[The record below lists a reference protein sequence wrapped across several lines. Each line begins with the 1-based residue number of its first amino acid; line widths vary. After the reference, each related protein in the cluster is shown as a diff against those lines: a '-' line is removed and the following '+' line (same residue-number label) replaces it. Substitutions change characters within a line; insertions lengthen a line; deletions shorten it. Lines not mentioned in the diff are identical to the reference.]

1 MLAIGANSTAGP
13 TPAAIRQAAEKFE
26 AMALSQLLAP
36 AFAAADP
43 SKGPFGGG
51 QAEAQW
57 RPMLLDAYA
66 ERAVKAGKGLGLVE
80 PVMREML
87 RLQAARTEE
96 GGR

>member
-1 MLAIGANSTAGP
+1 MLEV
-13 TPAAIRQAAEKFE
+13 AAPPNIAAVRRAAEKFE

-43 SKGPFGGG
+43 SKGAFGGG

-66 ERAVKAGKGLGLVE
+66 ERAVKAGKGIGLVE

-87 RLQAARTEE
+87 RLQAARDAE
-96 GGR
+96 GVR